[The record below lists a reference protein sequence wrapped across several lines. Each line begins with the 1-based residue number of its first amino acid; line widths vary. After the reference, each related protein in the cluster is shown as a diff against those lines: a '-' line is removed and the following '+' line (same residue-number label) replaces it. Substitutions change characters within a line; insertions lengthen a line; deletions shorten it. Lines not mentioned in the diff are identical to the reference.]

1 MMCRDMAQTTFIFV
15 MYIEKQDSHD
25 IKGTIG
31 QGGL

>member
-1 MMCRDMAQTTFIFV
+1 MCCNLAQTTSIFV

-25 IKGTIG
+25 TKGTIG